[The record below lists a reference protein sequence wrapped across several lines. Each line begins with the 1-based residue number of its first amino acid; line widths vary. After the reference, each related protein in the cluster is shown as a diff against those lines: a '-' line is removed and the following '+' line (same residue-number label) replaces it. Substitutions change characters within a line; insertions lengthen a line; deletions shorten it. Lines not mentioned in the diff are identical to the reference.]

1 MMHLMNVK
9 KLFFISLICAIC
21 SATVVGQGRVI
32 SQAYEVLLNNFQAP
46 ISTSSTI
53 VFKECDD
60 CEAMHIR
67 VTEATRYSVNGRPVR
82 LEDFR
87 IAILQA
93 GDRDNMAVTVL
104 HHLESNVV
112 ESIDASI

>member
-1 MMHLMNVK
+1 MNLVNVK
-9 KLFFISLICAIC
+9 KLLFISLICAFC
-21 SATVVGQGRVI
+21 SSTVMGQGRVI

-46 ISTSSTI
+46 ISASSTI
-53 VFKECDD
+53 AFKECDD
-60 CEAMHIR
+60 CEPMHVR
-67 VTEATRYSVNGRPVR
+67 VTEATRYSVNGRSVR

-87 IAILQA
+87 IAILQV

-104 HHLESNVV
+104 HHLESNTV

>member
-1 MMHLMNVK
+1 MNLINVK
-9 KLFFISLICAIC
+9 KLLSISLLCAIF
-21 SATVVGQGRVI
+21 SATAMGQGRVI
-32 SQAYEVLLNNFQAP
+32 SQAYEILLNNFQAP
-46 ISTSSTI
+46 VSASSTI

-60 CEAMHIR
+60 CEQVHVR
-67 VTEATRYSVNGRPVR
+67 VNESTRYSINGKSVR

-93 GDRDNMAVTVL
+93 DDRDNKAVTVL
-104 HHLESNVV
+104 HHLESNTV